1 MKINYPFVT
10 PVVLFFIFLVTLFL
24 FIHVKTSSQIET
36 LNSNETIISAAR
48 EQLNIIKERVESTPY
63 DDLVFEFPSSPVYI
77 KGYDSPK
84 FFTFDPAFVL
94 SYRVFLGEEKFL
106 DDNTKE
112 RLVTIHVIAKIGWA
126 DRDFESTI
134 LVRSNPL
141 EVDN

>member
-10 PVVLFFIFLVTLFL
+10 PVVLFFIFLVALFL

-84 FFTFDPAFVL
+84 IFTFDPAFVL

-112 RLVTIHVIAKIGWA
+112 RLVTIHVIAKMGWA
-126 DRDFESTI
+126 DRDFESTV

>member
-1 MKINYPFVT
+1 MKINCSPAT
-10 PVVLFFIFLVTLFL
+10 PVALFFISLGALFL
-24 FIHVKTSSQIET
+24 FIHVKTFSQIET
-36 LNSNETIISAAR
+36 LNSNEIIISAAR

-63 DDLVFEFPSSPVYI
+63 DELVFEFPSSPVYI

-84 FFTFDPAFVL
+84 IFTFDPAFVL
-94 SYRVFLGEEKFL
+94 SYCVFLGEEKIL

-112 RLVTIHVIAKIGWA
+112 RLVTIHVIAKMGWA
-126 DRDFESTI
+126 DRDFESTV

>member
-1 MKINYPFVT
+1 MKINYPFAT
-10 PVVLFFIFLVTLFL
+10 PVVLFFIFGVAFFL

-48 EQLNIIKERVESTPY
+48 EQLNIIKERVKSTPY
-63 DDLVFEFPSSPVYI
+63 DDLVFEFPSSSVYI

-112 RLVTIHVIAKIGWA
+112 RLVTIHVVAKMGWA
-126 DRDFESTI
+126 DRDFESTV

>member
-10 PVVLFFIFLVTLFL
+10 PVVLFFIFLAALFL

-77 KGYDSPK
+77 NGYDSPK
-84 FFTFDPAFVL
+84 FFTLDPAFVL
-94 SYRVFLGEEKFL
+94 SYRVFF
-106 DDNTKE
+106 
-112 RLVTIHVIAKIGWA
+112 RRRKI
-126 DRDFESTI
+126 S
-134 LVRSNPL
+134 
-141 EVDN
+141 

>member
-1 MKINYPFVT
+1 MKINCSPAT
-10 PVVLFFIFLVTLFL
+10 PVALFFISLGALFL
-24 FIHVKTSSQIET
+24 FIHVKTFSQIET

-94 SYRVFLGEEKFL
+94 SYCIFLGEEKIL

-112 RLVTIHVIAKIGWA
+112 RLVTIHVIAKMGWA
-126 DRDFESTI
+126 DRDFESTV
-134 LVRSNPL
+134 LVRSNPS
-141 EVDN
+141 EVDD

>member
-10 PVVLFFIFLVTLFL
+10 PVVLFFIFLVVLFL

-77 KGYDSPK
+77 NGYDSPK

-94 SYRVFLGEEKFL
+94 SYYVFLGEEKIL

-112 RLVTIHVIAKIGWA
+112 RLVTIHVIAKMGWA

-141 EVDN
+141 DVDN